1 MEKHGKKFYK
11 YMTHYF
17 SEAMQLDEAV
27 TISNALDA
35 SHIKNKISITNI
47 DGQEFFSIILL

>member
-27 TISNALDA
+27 TISDALDA
-35 SHIKNKISITNI
+35 SNTKNKITTVRVNNI
-47 DGQEFFSIILL
+47 EFFSIILL